1 MVKMIMHGCCGAMGH
16 VITRLA
22 AEDGEIRIVA
32 GIDVREG
39 TDLGYPVFPSLDQ
52 CSVEADVIVD
62 FASPKAVD
70 GLLAYSCKKQVP
82 VVLCTTGL
90 SSEQLSAVEKA
101 SQVTAILRSA
111 NMSLGVNLLL
121 KLVSDAARVL
131 AGSGFDME
139 IVEKHHNQKVDAP
152 SGTALAL
159 ADSMNQAMDGQY
171 AYTCDRSTRREKR
184 NPKEIGISSVRGGSI
199 VGEHDVIFAG
209 RDEVLTLSHTAYS
222 KAIFAKGALEA
233 AKFLAGKKPGMY
245 SMTDVVDL

>member
-16 VITRLA
+16 VITGLA

-52 CSVEADVIVD
+52 CSMEADVIVD

-90 SSEQLSAVEKA
+90 SGEQLAAVEKA

-121 KLVSDAARVL
+121 KLVGEAARVL

-159 ADSMNQAMDGQY
+159 ADSINESMGN
-171 AYTCDRSTRREKR
+171 AYSYVYDRSQVRKKR
-184 NPKEIGISSVRGGSI
+184 DSKEIGISAVRGGTI
-199 VGEHDVIFAG
+199 VGDHEVIYAG
-209 RDEVLTLSHTAYS
+209 ADEVIEFKHTAYS
-222 KAIFAKGALEA
+222 KTVFGKGAVEA
-233 AKFLAGKKPGMY
+233 AKFLAGKPAGRYDM
-245 SMTDVVDL
+245 SDVIQF

>member
-16 VITRLA
+16 VITGLA

-39 TDLGYPVFPSLDQ
+39 TDLG
-52 CSVEADVIVD
+52 
-62 FASPKAVD
+62 
-70 GLLAYSCKKQVP
+70 
-82 VVLCTTGL
+82 
-90 SSEQLSAVEKA
+90 
-101 SQVTAILRSA
+101 
-111 NMSLGVNLLL
+111 VNLLL
-121 KLVSDAARVL
+121 KLVSDAARIL

-233 AKFLAGKKPGMY
+233 AKFLAGKAPGMY
-245 SMTDVVDL
+245 SMTDVVRL